1 MTVDHPETRAR
12 GSRDH
17 DDVVLVLRG
26 LDPVAPTPA
35 DAGVAARLL
44 WIISHPAE
52 VTAAE
57 CAPYDLVL
65 AAGPAWARQRTQDWG
80 REVRHAPAVH
90 GRDPLPPRAGRA
102 RHGSRGAVR
111 GQLPGELRPVV
122 RAALDA
128 GLPLTLHGDGWAD
141 LVDPAL
147 VAGVHVP
154 NDALG
159 PLYASAGVVLGDH
172 WDDMRTLGFVSNR
185 TFDVLATGARLL
197 SDDVAGLSD
206 LYADLFDQPVPTWRD
221 PADLRRLA
229 EPGWRADFPDAA
241 GRLRAAERVVAEH
254 SFDARAGQLLDAALT
269 VVGRPT

>member
-1 MTVDHPETRAR
+1 M
-12 GSRDH
+12 GNSR
-17 DDVVLVLRG
+17 
-26 LDPVAPTPA
+26 
-35 DAGVAARLL
+35 
-44 WIISHPAE
+44 
-52 VTAAE
+52 
-57 CAPYDLVL
+57 
-65 AAGPAWARQRTQDWG
+65 
-80 REVRHAPAVH
+80 
-90 GRDPLPPRAGRA
+90 
-102 RHGSRGAVR
+102 
-111 GQLPGELRPVV
+111 GELRPVV

-221 PADLRRLA
+221 PAGPPATGRARLA
-229 EPGWRADFPDAA
+229 RGLPRRRRAVPGRRAGGRRALVRRA
-241 GRLRAAERVVAEH
+241 GRPAPRRGPH
-254 SFDARAGQLLDAALT
+254 GC
-269 VVGRPT
+269 RPTDLDSSP